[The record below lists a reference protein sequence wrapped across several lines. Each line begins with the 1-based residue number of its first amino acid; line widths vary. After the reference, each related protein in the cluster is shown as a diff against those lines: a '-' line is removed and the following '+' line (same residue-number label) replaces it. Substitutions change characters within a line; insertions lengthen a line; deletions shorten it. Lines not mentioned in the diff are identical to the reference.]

1 MSDQRYD
8 LQVLAYEAAGE
19 KLHWIDGSWTVEGDQ
34 RDTIFDA
41 ADKADIILVVDY
53 DEIWAEGAAALAVEH
68 AAQNPQYEYRIP
80 MIHYWR
86 CFRRAIIHDPAYPI
100 RVFNINGEG
109 AEYIHVR
116 PINHMGY
123 AIPSWLMEYK
133 FAIHGHKSQWR
144 RDIDWA
150 SERWAVN
157 AQGDCHP
164 IGSEY
169 WNPETINP
177 TDYLPTFMQEHPY
190 WNMEVIE

>member
-1 MSDQRYD
+1 
-8 LQVLAYEAAGE
+8 
-19 KLHWIDGSWTVEGDQ
+19 
-34 RDTIFDA
+34 
-41 ADKADIILVVDY
+41 
-53 DEIWAEGAAALAVEH
+53 
-68 AAQNPQYEYRIP
+68 
-80 MIHYWR
+80 
-86 CFRRAIIHDPAYPI
+86 
-100 RVFNINGEG
+100 
-109 AEYIHVR
+109 
-116 PINHMGY
+116 MGY

-177 TDYLPTFMQEHPY
+177 TDYLPAFMQEHPY
-190 WNMEVIE
+190 WNMEVIEG